1 MVGGF
6 PRKQGMER
14 KDVMG
19 KNVAIYAAQAR
30 ALEQHANKGVK
41 VLVVANPANTNALM
55 LSEHAPGIPKRD
67 ITCLTRLDHNRALA
81 QLAERAGGGTPV
93 TAVKRVTIWGN
104 HSSTQY
110 PDATKAT
117 INGKPL
123 SQVLPENGS
132 AEWLKTEFVST
143 VQQRGAAVI
152 ALRGL
157 SSAMSAASSACDH
170 VRDWLVGTEARLDAD
185 DWVSM
190 GVISD
195 GNPYGIPEGLIY
207 SFPVRCKKGGE
218 WEIVGGLEIDE
229 WSRGKMEATAAELSE
244 ERELAL
250 ECIKE
255 AGAA

>member
-1 MVGGF
+1 
-6 PRKQGMER
+6 
-14 KDVMG
+14 
-19 KNVAIYAAQAR
+19 
-30 ALEQHANKGVK
+30 
-41 VLVVANPANTNALM
+41 
-55 LSEHAPGIPKRD
+55 
-67 ITCLTRLDHNRALA
+67 
-81 QLAERAGGGTPV
+81 
-93 TAVKRVTIWGN
+93 
-104 HSSTQY
+104 
-110 PDATKAT
+110 
-117 INGKPL
+117 
-123 SQVLPENGS
+123 
-132 AEWLKTEFVST
+132 
-143 VQQRGAAVI
+143 
-152 ALRGL
+152 
-157 SSAMSAASSACDH
+157 
-170 VRDWLVGTEARLDAD
+170 VGTEARLDAD

>member
-19 KNVAIYAAQAR
+19 KNVAIYAAQAK
-30 ALEQHANKGVK
+30 ALEAKANKGVK

-67 ITCLTRLDHNRALA
+67 VTCLTRLDHNRALA
-81 QLAERAGGGTPV
+81 QLAERAGAPV
-93 TAVKRVTIWGN
+93 ADVKRVTIWGN

-110 PDATKAT
+110 PDATQAT
-117 INGKPL
+117 VGGRPL
-123 SQVLPENGS
+123 ADALPS
-132 AEWLKTEFVST
+132 DADAAWLKGEFVST

-170 VRDWLVGTEARLDAD
+170 VRDWLLGTDGRLAAD

-195 GNPYGIPEGLIY
+195 GNPYDVPEGLIY
-207 SFPVRCKKGGE
+207 SFPVRCKAGGE
-218 WEIVGGLEIDE
+218 WEIVPGLEIDE
-229 WSRGKMEATAAELSE
+229 WSRGKITATADELAE
-244 ERELAL
+244 ERALAL
-250 ECIKE
+250 ECIGE
-255 AGAA
+255 AAA

>member
-19 KNVAIYAAQAR
+19 KNVAIYAAQAA
-30 ALEQHANKGVK
+30 ALEKFANKGVK

-55 LSEHAPGIPKRD
+55 LSEHAPGIPKAD
-67 ITCLTRLDHNRALA
+67 ITCMTRLDHNRAMA
-81 QLAERAGGGTPV
+81 QLASRAGEK
-93 TAVKRVTIWGN
+93 TAAGVKRVTVWGN

-110 PDATKAT
+110 PDATQATVAGKA
-117 INGKPL
+117 
-123 SQVLPENGS
+123 VAEALPGAENE
-132 AEWLKTEFVST
+132 AWLKGEFVST

-152 ALRGL
+152 GLRGL

-170 VRDWLVGTEARLDAD
+170 VRDWLCGTAHLDAD

-195 GNPYGIPEGLIY
+195 GNPYGVPDGLIY
-207 SFPVRCKKGGE
+207 SFPVRCEKGGK
-218 WEIVGGLEIDE
+218 WEIVKGLEIDA
-229 WSRGKMEATAAELSE
+229 WSRAKIGASAAELAE